1 MLVVYS
7 LVVCCFRLK
16 SVAPLNSIEQHVHS
30 DLESSNPFGLAF
42 AVANSDALIR
52 DFHRLR
58 YRPDPFPQVAVV
70 AIQCLGCRVHSF
82 DTLERDF
89 AD

>member
-1 MLVVYS
+1 MRLLVAS
-7 LVVCCFRLK
+7 L
-16 SVAPLNSIEQHVHS
+16 SSIEQNAHS
-30 DLESSNPFGLAF
+30 GLEGSNPFGIAF
-42 AVANSDALIR
+42 AVANSDALVC

-58 YRPDPFPQVAVV
+58 YRPDPFPKVAEV
-70 AIQCLGCRVHSF
+70 ASQCLGCRVHSF